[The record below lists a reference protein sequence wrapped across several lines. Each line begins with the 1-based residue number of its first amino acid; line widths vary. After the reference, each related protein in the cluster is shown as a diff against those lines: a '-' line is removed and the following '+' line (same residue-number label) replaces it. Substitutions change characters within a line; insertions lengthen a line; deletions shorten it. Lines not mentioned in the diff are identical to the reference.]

1 MWYKRNLLVAI
12 GCYLVLVTGLTG
24 AKTPLIQDFRI
35 ATDGTQYYVYGVVDG
50 KRLFKSDQASE
61 AIQYAID
68 QHATDGGQVIISKG
82 DFPLDQPIRMADR
95 IHLLGSG
102 RASKLRVTESN
113 SAGVGI
119 TAERMNAMTISNLSV
134 TAGNNPNAK
143 IGISID
149 DCGNSKILDVFCV
162 GFSEYGIS
170 MRNNSF
176 LNEIRGCHL
185 AGNEKANLYFEQ
197 LAKGRFGDFLP
208 NMVANCM
215 IYGGGKGI
223 ALNRVIVM
231 NISDCMIYQTKGPA
245 FHIYNVSNSVLVSGC
260 RTFQITGPAVLVE
273 DSDEFNCSGNIFCWH
288 TEQGILLRNVN
299 WGTITGNEIIDT
311 GSYNSG
317 KKDQTTQ
324 MDDLPEN
331 LTLYD
336 GIEMQDAHGYH
347 VGGNTIF
354 NWKVCPK
361 INNGISEDSQSST
374 NIIANN
380 NVNYFAG
387 SDVVSNGKGTTVQGN
402 VSLKDE
408 AHQPMEGRDLWI
420 QSFRTELI
428 DGFIDMQKK
437 VSK

>member
-1 MWYKRNLLVAI
+1 MGCRRTLLAFI
-12 GCYLVLVTGLTG
+12 GCFLVLATGLTT
-24 AKTPLIQDFRI
+24 AKAAIIQDYRV

-50 KRLFKSDQASE
+50 KRLFKSDQAVE

-68 QHATDGGQVIISKG
+68 QHVANGGQVIISKG
-82 DFPLDQPIRMADR
+82 DFPLDQSVRMADR
-95 IHLLGSG
+95 IHLVGSG
-102 RASKLRVTESN
+102 RATQLRVTEAN
-113 SAGVGI
+113 SAGIGI
-119 TAERMNAMTISNLSV
+119 VADQVNAMTISNLSV
-134 TAGNNPNAK
+134 TAGDNPDAK
-143 IGISID
+143 IGILID

-162 GFSEYGIS
+162 GFSEYGIC
-170 MRNNSF
+170 MRNNAF

-185 AGNEKANLYFEQ
+185 AGNKKANLYFEQ

-208 NMVANCM
+208 NMVANC
-215 IYGGGKGI
+215 IVYGGGEGI

-231 NISDCMIYQTKGPA
+231 NISDCMIYQTNGPA

-317 KKDQTTQ
+317 AKDQTTQ
-324 MDDLPEN
+324 MEDLPDN

-336 GIEMQDAHGYH
+336 GIEMLDAHGYH

-354 NWKVCPK
+354 NWKVAPK
-361 INNGISEDSQSST
+361 INNGISEDSQSGT

-387 SDVVSNGKGTTVQGN
+387 FDVVSKGKESIVHGN
-402 VSLKDE
+402 NSLKDE

-420 QSFRTELI
+420 QSFQTELM
-428 DGFIDMQKK
+428 DEFIDMQKK
-437 VSK
+437 